1 MKKKVLA
8 FLLASTMVIEP
19 FSVANAADF
28 SDGMGQDTVQFSD
41 DVEDV
46 PEVENDDVYQFGTD
60 AVGEGEE
67 STETHVKIGDKVW
80 VDFDNV
86 NGIATISGSGSTWDY
101 YQDGTA
107 VPDYKFKNPFVDK
120 TFNKVII
127 KRGITRLGDYLFHA
141 SRNFEYEDPGDAR
154 NTQIYELEISDTVTE
169 IGKYSFY
176 EVEKLKSLQFPSS
189 LKRIDESAFGSIK
202 SLVNIQLNEGLK
214 TIGKYAFRLTGISN
228 VRLPQ
233 SVTEIGEYAFSTCL
247 SLKDVEGFE
256 KLTIIPDGIFQSCPI
271 EKFDFSNTVQIGK
284 SSFKNTKI
292 KNLDFLT
299 KKLTKIDDFAFSQ
312 CEQLKNVNIPNSVKE
327 IGTYAFE
334 KTALEKIV
342 IPDSVI
348 TLGWGTFSEC
358 KNLVDISLPNNA
370 LSLGGTFV
378 KCVNIKSLV
387 IPENI
392 IEHQFTTL

>member
-8 FLLASTMVIEP
+8 FLLASTMIIEP
-19 FSVANAADF
+19 FTVASAADF

-41 DVEDV
+41 DAEDV
-46 PEVENDDVYQFGTD
+46 PEVENNEVDQFGTD

-141 SRNFEYEDPGDAR
+141 SRNFGYEDPGDAR

-299 KKLTKIDDFAFSQ
+299 EKLTKIDDFAFSQ

-327 IGTYAFE
+327 IGKYAFE

-358 KNLVDISLPNNA
+358 KNLA
-370 LSLGGTFV
+370 
-378 KCVNIKSLV
+378 
-387 IPENI
+387 
-392 IEHQFTTL
+392 